1 MHQGCGD
8 HAPFQRSGCTICAV
22 KWHRFRR
29 RIQLNGQFRPG
40 PAYCGLSRTIPV
52 IDLNAVQS
60 DGKDWIRM
68 FSNNLIS
75 AVLLSAEAF
84 HQLSFRRPL
93 KILQV
98 RCFPQQGWTAVYP
111 VCPRCGVTME
121 REYQHFCDRCGQKL
135 DWSIFSRG
143 FSQD

>member
-1 MHQGCGD
+1 
-8 HAPFQRSGCTICAV
+8 
-22 KWHRFRR
+22 
-29 RIQLNGQFRPG
+29 
-40 PAYCGLSRTIPV
+40 
-52 IDLNAVQS
+52 
-60 DGKDWIRM
+60 M

-93 KILQV
+93 KVLQV

-121 REYQHFCDRCGQKL
+121 REYQHFCDRCGQQL
-135 DWSIFSRG
+135 DWSAFSLNS
-143 FSQD
+143 SQD

>member
-1 MHQGCGD
+1 M
-8 HAPFQRSGCTICAV
+8 
-22 KWHRFRR
+22 
-29 RIQLNGQFRPG
+29 
-40 PAYCGLSRTIPV
+40 

-75 AVLLSAEAF
+75 AVLLPAETF

-93 KILQV
+93 KVLQV

-135 DWSIFSRG
+135 DWSAFSLNS
-143 FSQD
+143 SQD